1 MRTLTDRT
9 DIDQLRHQAREFLRA
24 AGAGDPDAIYRLR
37 TVSPRTTLWA
47 AQLALAREH
56 GFGSW
61 RQLKLEI
68 ERRRT
73 LVPSADSPA
82 SYPIRPVA
90 SMNELV
96 SAFDLV
102 GEQFE
107 PNVTHKAR
115 RFQDLARRFTEDQR
129 LMLIVESRGR
139 IVGGAFA
146 FRKSRLGVTLRMI
159 ALQPGARGR
168 GLGRRLIEAIELE
181 AARLGAGEIA
191 LGGAGGDV
199 KGFYTHLGYS
209 GRGSMMSKGLPLP
222 GRLLEARLRRL
233 SAVTRR
239 GVGIRDPTSRV

>member
-1 MRTLTDRT
+1 MRTLTDRP
-9 DIDQLRHQAREFLRA
+9 DIDQLRRQARELLRA
-24 AGAGDPDAIYRLR
+24 AGAGDPDAIHRLR
-37 TVSPRTTLWA
+37 AVSQRTTLWA

-68 ERRRT
+68 ERRRR
-73 LVPSADSPA
+73 LMHPVDSPG
-82 SYPIRPVA
+82 SHSIRPVA

-107 PNVTHKAR
+107 PNVTHESR
-115 RFQDLARRFTEDQR
+115 RFQDLARRFTEDRR
-129 LMLIVESRGR
+129 LMLILESRGR

-168 GLGRRLIEAIELE
+168 GLGRRLIGAIELE
-181 AARLGAGEIA
+181 A
-191 LGGAGGDV
+191 
-199 KGFYTHLGYS
+199 
-209 GRGSMMSKGLPLP
+209 
-222 GRLLEARLRRL
+222 
-233 SAVTRR
+233 
-239 GVGIRDPTSRV
+239 

>member
-9 DIDQLRHQAREFLRA
+9 DIDQLRHQARELLRA

-159 ALQPGARGR
+159 ALQPRARGR
-168 GLGRRLIEAIELE
+168 GLGRRLIEASSWRQRDSERARSHLAE
-181 AARLGAGEIA
+181 PAATSKASTPTWATRVE
-191 LGGAGGDV
+191 
-199 KGFYTHLGYS
+199 
-209 GRGSMMSKGLPLP
+209 GR
-222 GRLLEARLRRL
+222 
-233 SAVTRR
+233 
-239 GVGIRDPTSRV
+239 